1 MMAICFA
8 LILLLIW
15 LLRPVAALIHEMGH
29 ALPALI
35 LTKEIVEIQIGKPD
49 EVELGG
55 KELGSQQLETGL
67 PPQKTGRLR
76 WAFSFRSSLQGF
88 TGYDRESL
96 SRKALLGVI
105 AGGPFLSLMACGFG
119 AWLTMDV
126 FEQFLGKLFA
136 TTFLCLN
143 LIVLVRSIIPVTLGN
158 DCPSDCLDFWRTW
171 RQVD

>member
-1 MMAICFA
+1 MALCFA
-8 LILLLIW
+8 LILLGIW

-29 ALPALI
+29 AIPALI
-35 LTKEIVEIQIGKPD
+35 FTKDIVEIQIGKQR
-49 EVELGG
+49 EMESMGEELS
-55 KELGSQQLETGL
+55 SQHLEAQL

-96 SRKALLGVI
+96 SKKALLGVI
-105 AGGPFLSLMACGFG
+105 AGGPFLSLMACGIG

-136 TTFLCLN
+136 TTFLCVN
-143 LIVLVRSIIPVTLGN
+143 LIVLVRSIVPVILGSG
-158 DCPSDCLDFWRTW
+158 CPSDCLDFWRTW
-171 RQVD
+171 RQTD

>member
-1 MMAICFA
+1 MMALCFA

-15 LLRPVAALIHEMGH
+15 LLRPLAVLIHEMGH

-49 EVELGG
+49 VVELGG
-55 KELGSQQLETGL
+55 QELDSQQLEAGL
-67 PPQKTGRLR
+67 PAQKAGRLR

-105 AGGPFLSLMACGFG
+105 AGGPFLSLMACGIG

-126 FEQFLGKLFA
+126 CEQLLGKLVA
-136 TTFLCLN
+136 TTFLCVN
-143 LIVLVRSIIPVTLGN
+143 LIVLIRSIVPVTLGN
-158 DCPSDCLDFWRTW
+158 GDPSDGLDFWRTW
-171 RQVD
+171 RQAD